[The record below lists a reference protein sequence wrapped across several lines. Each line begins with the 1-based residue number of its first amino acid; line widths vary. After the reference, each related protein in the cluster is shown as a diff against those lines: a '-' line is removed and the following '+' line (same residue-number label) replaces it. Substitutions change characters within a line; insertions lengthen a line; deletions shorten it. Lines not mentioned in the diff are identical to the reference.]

1 MDFAP
6 ARPPWV
12 AAAFSPTAAPKGA
25 SACRHNHAMARVEG
39 LKTRA
44 QFLSVAAAKQKW
56 VTPGLILQ
64 AKPPGHRQANETGSA
79 ETVGLGF
86 TVSRKVGNAVARNR
100 AKRRLRA
107 AARQVMPSVAKTGYD
122 YVVIGRTSTLTRPFD
137 ALVDD
142 LRQAVLR
149 LSNSKRSRRESD
161 PARQASREE
170 R

>member
-6 ARPPWV
+6 AKPLWV
-12 AAAFSPTAAPKGA
+12 AAASSPTAAPKGA
-25 SACRHNHAMARVEG
+25 SACRHSYAMARVEG

-44 QFLSVAAAKQKW
+44 QFLSVAAAKRKW
-56 VTPGLILQ
+56 VAPGLILQ
-64 AKPPGHRQANETGSA
+64 AKPPCHRPAA
-79 ETVGLGF
+79 EAAGLGF

-107 AARQVMPSVAKTGYD
+107 AAREVLPSVAKAGYD
-122 YVVIGRTSTLTRPFD
+122 YVVIGRKSTLTRPYE
-137 ALVDD
+137 ALVAD

-149 LSNSKRSRRESD
+149 LNDQKRQGKD
-161 PARQASREE
+161 PASDRQTDREL

>member
-6 ARPPWV
+6 VRPLSVV
-12 AAAFSPTAAPKGA
+12 AASSPTAAPKGV
-25 SACRHNHAMARVEG
+25 SACRHSHAMARVEG

-44 QFLSVAAAKQKW
+44 QFLSVAAAKRKW

-64 AKPPGHRQANETGSA
+64 AKPSCRLCTANSEPSQTAGI
-79 ETVGLGF
+79 GF
-86 TVSRKVGNAVARNR
+86 TVSRKVGNAVTRNR

-107 AARQVMPSVAKTGYD
+107 AAREVLPAIAKPGYD
-122 YVVIGRTSTLTRPFD
+122 YVVIGRTGTLTRPFE
-137 ALVDD
+137 ALMDD

-149 LSNSKRSRRESD
+149 LNDLKRAKTEPD
-161 PARQASREE
+161 AARQRNQEK

>member
-6 ARPPWV
+6 AKPPWV
-12 AAAFSPTAAPKGA
+12 ADASSSTAAPKGA
-25 SACRHNHAMARVEG
+25 SACRHNYAMARVEG

-44 QFLSVAAAKQKW
+44 QFLSVAAAKRKW
-56 VTPGLILQ
+56 VAPGLILQ
-64 AKPPGHRQANETGSA
+64 AKSPGGRPTDEPAR
-79 ETVGLGF
+79 LGF

-107 AARQVMPSVAKTGYD
+107 AARLVLPALAKAGYD
-122 YVVIGRTSTLTRPFD
+122 YNVIGRTSTLTRPFD
-137 ALVDD
+137 ALVED

-149 LSNSKRSRRESD
+149 LNGPERGQRAPGAD
-161 PARQASREE
+161 QQASREQ